1 MKASPAAVFVPLMLL
16 SLANAQT
23 PSPFFPDANTVA
35 LWHFNELSG
44 SLVRDSSGINNN
56 GNAIGTTIG
65 VGRFGNCRVF
75 NGIADYIYVSNP
87 TNGSLGFGSNQSFT
101 IDVWFKTTSQT
112 GWLLRKGLAPTPG
125 YGLAISNGHVQGELG
140 NREDSHY
147 PDTLVRIRS
156 QQTYNNGQWHLATLE
171 HDRVARKIRL
181 YVDGSL
187 ATPPLD
193 DPIVF
198 SLSSDRPLTLG
209 KWENNVQP
217 DYFAGSI
224 DEVRISNIARS
235 APIVESD
242 TLGLWHLDELSGQ
255 TIFDSSPYHTNGTAY
270 GTTIISGQSGN
281 ARDFNGLNDYVYFP
295 NPQQGQFN
303 FSPSQ
308 SFTIDAWFRTTG
320 TEGHILRRGL
330 VFSPGFLLG
339 IHFGRLS
346 AMIGNHQ
353 GNTWSDTLLLI
364 LSNQNVNDGNWHRAT
379 FVRDRSQ
386 QKLFLYVDGLLSTAP
401 INDNFTIPLVNDRPL
416 TLGRW
421 ENFADPW
428 LFRGAID
435 EVAIFRGARHP
446 VNIGLPIIQVSPLQ
460 LNFGNVLVGSQT
472 VRDAFVTNIGFHD
485 TLQISVQT
493 TNPVFNASIPIT
505 YPIPPG
511 VTRNVPVMYLPT
523 AARTDTG
530 SLMIWSND
538 PNRPLVRIPLNGQGF
553 APTAAPFILS
563 IRDIPEDQGKQVRV
577 IWYKSLHDTVGD
589 SLRVGQYNL
598 WRRVGANNNLWD
610 FIATIPAARFQQ
622 YSYVAPT
629 LFDSSRTLGIR
640 WSVFKVSAHTASG
653 AEIYFSAADSG
664 YSVDNIPPN
673 APANLSGTF
682 VAGRVNLGW
691 DAPPDPDI
699 EMYAVYRSTI
709 PDFVPSIANQ
719 IGTTPTN
726 SFVDQNIGGGSAFY
740 YRVAA
745 LDTTGNLG
753 AVSSQ
758 VRVVVTD
765 VGGGNTLPTEFAL
778 YQNYPNPFN
787 PSSVVRYDVPFTSH
801 VTIKV
806 FDLLGKEVAT
816 LVDEQKSAGTHEV
829 RMTAGALA
837 SGVYLYRMQSGE
849 YVSVKKMIL
858 MK

>member
-1 MKASPAAVFVPLMLL
+1 MKTLIAILCLL
-16 SLANAQT
+16 SSPLVLAQT
-23 PSPFFPDANTVA
+23 TDTLG
-35 LWHFNELSG
+35 LWHMDESSG
-44 SLVRDSSGINNN
+44 AALFDSSPLHNN
-56 GNAIGTTIG
+56 GTAFGATIVPGVRGNA
-65 VGRFGNCRVF
+65 RYF
-75 NGIADYIYVSNP
+75 NGSGNYATVPSNAAYNFDP
-87 TNGSLGFGSNQSFT
+87 SQSFT
-101 IDVWFKTTSQT
+101 VVAWVKTSQPE
-112 GWLLRKGLAPTPG
+112 GIIVRRGLDPIPG
-125 YGLAISNGHVQGELG
+125 FQLSIHFGRAIGRIGNTLGH
-140 NREDSHY
+140 SWT
-147 PDTLVRIRS
+147 DTLLTLTSTQPINDNVWHELRMVRDRS
-156 QQTYNNGQWHLATLE
+156 QTKLF
-171 HDRVARKIRL
+171 L
-181 YVDGSL
+181 YVDGVSS
-187 ATPPLD
+187 TPPQD
-193 DPIVF
+193 DFF
-198 SLSSDRPLTLG
+198 SVPLTNDRPLTLG
-209 KWENNVQP
+209 ASLILP
-217 DYFAGSI
+217 DYFTGPI
-224 DEVRISNIARS
+224 DEVAILRGAHHPVTII
-235 APIVESD
+235 SD
-242 TLGLWHLDELSGQ
+242 TLGLWHLDEAAGQ
-255 TIFDSSPYHTNGTAY
+255 TLFDSSPYHNNGSAF
-270 GTTIISGQSGN
+270 GTTIVPGRYGN
-281 ARDFNGLNDYVYFP
+281 ARSFNGFNDYVMIPSLGAY
-295 NPQQGQFN
+295 N
-303 FSPSQ
+303 FENNQ
-308 SFTIDAWFRTTG
+308 SFTVRAWFKTWG
-320 TEGHILRRGL
+320 TEGIMVRRGL
-330 VFSPGFLLG
+330 VPYPGIELAIHLG
-339 IHFGRLS
+339 YAVGI
-346 AMIGNHQ
+346 IGNYK
-353 GNTWSDTLLLI
+353 GTTWSDTLLTLTSTQ
-364 LSNQNVNDGNWHRAT
+364 LVNDGAWHELT
-379 FVRDRSQ
+379 MVRDRTAG
-386 QKLFLYVDGLLSTAP
+386 KLFLYLDGLPATTP
-401 INDNFTIPLVNDRPL
+401 QDDNFTIPLISNRPL
-416 TLGRW
+416 TFGAW
-421 ENFADPW
+421 EIQRDF
-428 LFRGAID
+428 FTGAID

-446 VNIGLPIIQVSPLQ
+446 VNISLPIIQVSPLQ

-493 TNPVFNASIPIT
+493 TNPVFSASIPIT

-511 VTRNVPVMYLPT
+511 VTRNVPVLYLPT

-530 SLMIWSND
+530 SLMISSND
-538 PNRPLVRIPLNGQGF
+538 PNRPLVRVPLNGQGF

-577 IWYKSLHDTVGD
+577 IWYKSVHDTVGD
-589 SLRVGQYNL
+589 SLRIGQYNL

-653 AEIYFSAADSG
+653 SEIYFSAADSG

-682 VAGRVNLGW
+682 VAGRVNLSW

-709 PDFVPSIANQ
+709 PDFVPSVANQ

-778 YQNYPNPFN
+778 FQNYPNPFN
-787 PSSVVRYDVPFTSH
+787 PSSVVRYDVPFTAH

-806 FDLLGKEVAT
+806 FDVLGKEVAT

-829 RMTAGALA
+829 RMTAGSLA
-837 SGVYLYRMQSGE
+837 SGVYIYRMQSGE